1 MFEQGSCDG
10 AVPPARVSPR
20 VRVQEFQECQH
31 VVARVVQWLHAD
43 TYVTCGPQTQGHRAG
58 ARNRALRH
66 AGTRATRAHDR
77 HSHRHRQTVP
87 VMAQRREDRRATTAL
102 DDKAVCDLIKCASSK
117 TTRRHCTS
125 KRTHGAQRRRRE
137 ANSAATTPYE
147 VRMIRAELKIDC
159 LSSPARWLP

>member
-1 MFEQGSCDG
+1 MKLYQSCN
-10 AVPPARVSPR
+10 V
-20 VRVQEFQECQH
+20 VQDN
-31 VVARVVQWLHAD
+31 VARSHDHTITHHPTICPHNYHTQARRD
-43 TYVTCGPQTQGHRAG
+43 AGTQGTGCVRS
-58 ARNRALRH
+58 RVLRH
-66 AGTRATRAHDR
+66 AGTRATPAHDR

-147 VRMIRAELKIDC
+147 VRMIRAQLKIDC